1 MIRSKR
7 AAWLLTL
14 GALAIALQLAG
25 TRPSFSVRINPHPSR
40 YAQAGVPT
48 GKASPTSTTATM
60 PRSPTSTT
68 TRTKSSTTDV
78 GGPLAPVPQAATNRS
93 AGRVL
98 SERHQVFYRRSRDK
112 RYGQTKAGA

>member
-1 MIRSKR
+1 MQISKM
-7 AAWLLTL
+7 L
-14 GALAIALQLAG
+14 GATMVAG
-25 TRPSFSVRINPHPSR
+25 AFAVGG
-40 YAQAGVPT
+40 AAAGIT
-48 GKASPTSTTATM
+48 GAAAAPGTTSTRTTGSTGSSAATTTGQ
-60 PRSPTSTT
+60 STTPTSTT